1 MSPLWRF
8 LNLIGVGLFVAIAVF
23 AIWFDSV
30 PDILGKSFVSLVVVG
45 LGLMLIQSVLSPRR
59 SGPSDQ

>member
-1 MSPLWRF
+1 MSPIWRM

-30 PDILGKSFVSLVVVG
+30 PEILGKSFVSLVVVG

-59 SGPSDQ
+59 SGPPDQ